1 MMNEL
6 IRYVVALT
14 FASSV
19 GIIAVLLVRR
29 PVRLMFGAITSYL
42 AWLLVPAAMAAA
54 LLPHAS
60 PGRCAWAIVLEIDP
74 TFGQSQMLA
83 PHSSAVTGTSV
94 AQTACALGV
103 WVVGA
108 VFFGLYLRGLQRAF
122 VRSLGKLSGARC
134 VWRAER
140 SAGCP
145 VLLGVFSPTLILPA
159 DFDPSRSLRRVAQ
172 LRERDAEGSVGR
184 RGAARG
190 GLRGR
195 RRSRPAGRPPSPL
208 PFQVFASRKA
218 WSCDLL
224 KLPTCVATG
233 CPSLKIIRVGM
244 PRTA

>member
-29 PVRLMFGAITSYL
+29 PVRLMFGAITS
-42 AWLLVPAAMAAA
+42 
-54 LLPHAS
+54 
-60 PGRCAWAIVLEIDP
+60 
-74 TFGQSQMLA
+74 
-83 PHSSAVTGTSV
+83 
-94 AQTACALGV
+94 
-103 WVVGA
+103 
-108 VFFGLYLRGLQRAF
+108 QRAF

-172 LRERDAEGSVGR
+172 LRERDAEGSLGR